1 MKRLTPYLSIRDVN
15 SLIEFYD
22 EVFRAKLQYKTTY
35 GEMPVDDMDFSDEEK
50 GLVAFAKINFPNG
63 DSLFKSKIFPEMPDI
78 VGTKLSLHIGYEEE
92 DALRNIFDKLA
103 EGGEIIMP
111 LEKTFWASLY
121 GVVRDILG
129 IEWGL
134 ELLDEGNILGL
145 IQKIYL

>member
-1 MKRLTPYLSIRDVN
+1 
-15 SLIEFYD
+15 
-22 EVFRAKLQYKTTY
+22 
-35 GEMPVDDMDFSDEEK
+35 
-50 GLVAFAKINFPNG
+50 
-63 DSLFKSKIFPEMPDI
+63 
-78 VGTKLSLHIGYEEE
+78 
-92 DALRNIFDKLA
+92 
-103 EGGEIIMP
+103 MP